1 MCGWWWW
8 IATCILV
15 QLNQTTQTPKFYKI
29 SNIHRQCENYIKPI
43 LPSRPVW
50 RDVSE
55 CTVKQQSSPSH
66 NQNFK
71 LNSSWRYRPRKQSTL
86 KIKTVS
92 LFLVVFLKEDF
103 AKIPIMARPKSPGLP
118 SVETQQKICVTTID
132 FSWDLKR
139 QTHLKYTLLTLTRT
153 SGTPG
158 VDIFFV
164 PNVRT
169 LKAASFRLDGPEFTH
184 RNVFWKLDTIPLPS
198 LLSTSRSSKD
208 VWMLPLSSESLCVK
222 TTEQSAAKCTRIKR
236 TMFHAALTGHQDK
249 AVQHSITRY

>member
-55 CTVKQQSSPSH
+55 CTVKKQSSPSH

-71 LNSSWRYRPRKQSTL
+71 LNSSWRYRPHKHIKDKNRTVVSRSFSQRRFRQNTDHGSTQ
-86 KIKTVS
+86 VAR
-92 LFLVVFLKEDF
+92 F
-103 AKIPIMARPKSPGLP
+103 A
-118 SVETQQKICVTTID
+118 VETQQKICVTTID

-169 LKAASFRLDGPEFTH
+169 LKAASFRLDGSEFTH